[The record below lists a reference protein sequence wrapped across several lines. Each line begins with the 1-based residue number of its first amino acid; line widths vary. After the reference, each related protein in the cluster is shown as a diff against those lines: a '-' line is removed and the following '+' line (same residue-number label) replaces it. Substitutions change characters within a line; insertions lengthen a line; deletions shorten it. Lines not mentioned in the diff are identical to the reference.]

1 MLGCVFD
8 WWRES
13 RQWRHDHLSAFSTVG
28 GIDGNGLTTFQ
39 NQCLNAVSIYLPASS
54 FERITG
60 KDNMV
65 YLKAPIGNS
74 GVQLFIYETEAG
86 MHGPFLDR
94 LFEEWDFRT
103 PADLITEVTTT
114 LKAQLK
120 SP

>member
-1 MLGCVFD
+1 MGAITPPPARRLKNIKIFFDIHIIPLFCLFVFLV
-8 WWRES
+8 
-13 RQWRHDHLSAFSTVG
+13 LS
-28 GIDGNGLTTFQ
+28 
-39 NQCLNAVSIYLPASS
+39 
-54 FERITG
+54 
-60 KDNMV
+60 
-65 YLKAPIGNS
+65 
-74 GVQLFIYETEAG
+74 LFIYETEAG